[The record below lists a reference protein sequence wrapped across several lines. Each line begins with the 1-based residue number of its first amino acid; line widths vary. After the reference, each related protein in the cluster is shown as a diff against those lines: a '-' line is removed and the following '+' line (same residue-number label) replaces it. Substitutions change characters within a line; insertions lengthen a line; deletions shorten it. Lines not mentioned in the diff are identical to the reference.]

1 MAEGIQLK
9 VMEALQEEAYKGI
22 IRIDSEAMRSIGV
35 RQGDIVEIE
44 GDRVTVGLVDRAYP
58 SDVGQA
64 IIRMDGII
72 RKNAKT
78 AIGENVIV
86 RKADVKEAK
95 AITVAPA
102 QKGVMV
108 QAHPDL
114 FKKGLLGRAVVKG
127 DIVSLGG
134 ARRRTKVMSDT
145 PNLEEIFNVFEENFS
160 DFSLRGL
167 KFVIADVLPKQA
179 VLITDGTQ
187 VKLNPNAIDV
197 VEESVPDVTYEDI
210 GGLKE
215 SITKVREMVELPLRH
230 PEIFRR
236 LSISPPAGVLLHGP
250 PGCGKTLLAKAVANE
265 SEAHFILINGPEIMN
280 KYYGESEKR
289 VRELFE
295 EAEKHAPTIIF
306 IDEIDAIAPKRE
318 EVHGEVERRVV
329 SQLLTLMDGLKSR
342 GRVVVI
348 GATNRPNAIDP
359 ALRRPGRFDREIS
372 IGVPDVKGRYNIL
385 QIHTRNMPLR
395 GKIHL
400 DIFSEVLISKIDSKI
415 KEIIDEKKKL
425 NDEIILL
432 RIKIKEAEKELK
444 TNDETLIGRIKN
456 SIQQNNKRV
465 GELSEDLSKNEVL
478 LKRVSNLSDLKYKKE
493 IIESIYQEVKELDG
507 LEIYRKSVDKND
519 PRIKFIESR
528 KEDLG
533 KELFDYA
540 RELIELEILSDAMEE
555 ASQKGVTKDLNILAE
570 RTHGFVG
577 ADMSALVKEAAMNV
591 LRRLLP
597 EIKLRDKNPIPKEV
611 LDKLV
616 VTPIDFEEA
625 LRLVR
630 PSALRE
636 VLIEKP
642 NTNWAQV
649 GGLESVKEEIKEAVE
664 WPLKYSANFK
674 RMGIKP
680 PRGVLLYGP
689 PGTGKTLLAKAVANG
704 SEANFILIKGPE
716 LLNMF
721 VGESEKGVRKIFEKA
736 RQAAPTII
744 FFDEVDS
751 IAHKRG
757 MEFGEKVTERMVNT
771 LLSEMDGL
779 QELNDVLVIAATNRP
794 DMIDPALLRPGRFD
808 RVILIPVP
816 DEKSRLEILKVHTKG
831 MPIAKDVNINELSKG
846 TNNYTGADIE
856 ALCREAA
863 ILALRKDKNAKEVKM
878 DNFKDALKKV
888 KNSVDSE
895 DMEKYKRIE
904 EDYLKTA
911 RGAAI
916 KEKLSYLG

>member
-533 KELFDYA
+533 KELFDY
-540 RELIELEILSDAMEE
+540 
-555 ASQKGVTKDLNILAE
+555 
-570 RTHGFVG
+570 
-577 ADMSALVKEAAMNV
+577 
-591 LRRLLP
+591 
-597 EIKLRDKNPIPKEV
+597 
-611 LDKLV
+611 
-616 VTPIDFEEA
+616 
-625 LRLVR
+625 
-630 PSALRE
+630 
-636 VLIEKP
+636 
-642 NTNWAQV
+642 
-649 GGLESVKEEIKEAVE
+649 
-664 WPLKYSANFK
+664 FK
-674 RMGIKP
+674 
-680 PRGVLLYGP
+680 
-689 PGTGKTLLAKAVANG
+689 
-704 SEANFILIKGPE
+704 
-716 LLNMF
+716 
-721 VGESEKGVRKIFEKA
+721 KII
-736 RQAAPTII
+736 T
-744 FFDEVDS
+744 
-751 IAHKRG
+751 
-757 MEFGEKVTERMVNT
+757 
-771 LLSEMDGL
+771 
-779 QELNDVLVIAATNRP
+779 
-794 DMIDPALLRPGRFD
+794 
-808 RVILIPVP
+808 
-816 DEKSRLEILKVHTKG
+816 
-831 MPIAKDVNINELSKG
+831 
-846 TNNYTGADIE
+846 
-856 ALCREAA
+856 
-863 ILALRKDKNAKEVKM
+863 
-878 DNFKDALKKV
+878 
-888 KNSVDSE
+888 
-895 DMEKYKRIE
+895 
-904 EDYLKTA
+904 
-911 RGAAI
+911 
-916 KEKLSYLG
+916 